1 MIASDGI
8 DELSRL
14 GWQAVP
20 RPLQYS
26 LIYVLAQIDDLGCI
40 PPIPADECRKCP
52 FERQHLATKP
62 FLERLI
68 VNHRKESIYW
78 SLLKL

>member
-1 MIASDGI
+1 MIAGNGI
-8 DELSRL
+8 DELPRL

-26 LIYVLAQIDDLGCI
+26 LIYVLSKIDDLRRV
-40 PPIPADECRKCP
+40 PPVPPDERRKCP

-68 VNHRKESIYW
+68 VNHRKESIY
-78 SLLKL
+78 SPLLKL